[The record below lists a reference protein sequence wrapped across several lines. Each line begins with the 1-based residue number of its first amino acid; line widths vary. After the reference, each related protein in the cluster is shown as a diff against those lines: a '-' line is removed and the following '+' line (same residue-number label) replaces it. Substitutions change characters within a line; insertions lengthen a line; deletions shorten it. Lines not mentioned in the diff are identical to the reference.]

1 MLPSDH
7 EAAAAKHHVVPA
19 AAAVLS
25 EAVVG
30 STPQA
35 AEVVVHQDHDSEVVD
50 VAERRVVGVV
60 ACYLSPRESRCDS
73 ILYSYFL
80 FIFFPLRINNPWLI
94 KGFEN

>member
-60 ACYLSPRESRCDS
+60 ACYLSRGGNVRVGISLQPDS
-73 ILYSYFL
+73 AQKKKSYKY
-80 FIFFPLRINNPWLI
+80 I
-94 KGFEN
+94 